1 MSKQNKIIAG
11 SVAVVLVGIFL
22 LMQGSTIQSPP
33 PPQPPPVGLV
43 PIDGGLV
50 TLIVG
55 GLFLG
60 LKNCFNKKL

>member
-22 LMQGSTIQSPP
+22 LMQGSTIQTPP

-43 PIDGGLV
+43 PIDGGIV
-50 TLIVG
+50 MLIFG

-60 LKNCFNKKL
+60 LKKYFKK